1 MSLSLS
7 GVLFGR
13 KQLILLQNMAI
24 LAETHNVEAVRTNL
38 AMIKEPRI
46 KQEGF
51 STSVILSQYG
61 FVVAGGERIMPSTCL
76 PMLFSP
82 VSLYSPSH
90 SPWISFVNPF
100 KQTVMLH
107 GGESAAKKV
116 KHVRLE
122 SSSYSS
128 VSSLKNCQPV
138 VGGLVEPISTLVLSL
153 GSRPSSPTSHSLPD
167 LCWGKVK
174 KNKKVKQMLV

>member
-7 GVLFGR
+7 GVRFGW
-13 KQLILLQNMAI
+13 KQLILLQNMAWSR
-24 LAETHNVEAVRTNL
+24 NQGSRQRVFR
-38 AMIKEPRI
+38 P
-46 KQEGF
+46 
-51 STSVILSQYG
+51 QYG

-100 KQTVMLH
+100 KLTVMLH

-122 SSSYSS
+122 SSSYFS

-138 VGGLVEPISTLVLSL
+138 VGGLVEPFSTLVLSL
-153 GSRPSSPTSHSLPD
+153 GSRPSSPTSHSWPD